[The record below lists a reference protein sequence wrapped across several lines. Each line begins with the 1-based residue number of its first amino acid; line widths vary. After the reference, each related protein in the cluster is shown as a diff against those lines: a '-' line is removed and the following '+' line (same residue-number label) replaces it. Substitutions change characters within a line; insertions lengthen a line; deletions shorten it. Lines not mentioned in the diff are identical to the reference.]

1 MVQIK
6 TAKPLKIMLFLTA
19 FAVMFYILITGIVVT
34 SPVNVYAKNKKIAGD
49 IKPANKKGTKL
60 SCTCT
65 SKCSKDVVNEECE
78 ACKDDYSNCTYIT
91 PKVKISILKPDG
103 WYKDGTAIV
112 KTSVKDIAG
121 SENFIID
128 KVEARIGQSGD
139 YTDITDDMCIK
150 VTENCSVY
158 VQVTDINGKVYNKNS
173 SIQCYDNDR
182 PSLNAGINNGLLSIQ
197 ASDSTSGIME
207 IYVNRQKFTKIKGE
221 TKNIRLQKSDT
232 RYENFT
238 IQAVDKAGNM
248 SDVYTIKNP
257 YYKDSTAKKENSSR
271 EETQTLPENVLPTGS
286 TDARATVKDYTNT
299 ANSTGRQDTSGI
311 SLKKG
316 DKTASSGGTV
326 TENTVKE
333 GKEFYTIKTDNE
345 KIFYLVIDNTKG
357 TDNVYFLTEISEN
370 DLLNVTGTD
379 YETLGQDMAV
389 ADGTGNVNNGE
400 DSTEENATDGK
411 ITSGNENGDKDSSKE
426 DKAEEKK
433 KNPTGTYIFL
443 GVAGIISIAALYY
456 FKVLRR
462 KNEDFEDEEDETGD
476 YEEEVYESEEED
488 TEDGRTAFLTRK
500 GAKKNEGTEEILCNT
515 GRPSLAL

>member
-1 MVQIK
+1 MVHIK
-6 TAKPLKIMLFLTA
+6 QAKPLKILLFITIM
-19 FAVMFYILITGIVVT
+19 AVMFSMLITGFIA
-34 SPVNVYAKNKKIAGD
+34 SPVYVYAKNKKLSGD
-49 IKPANKKGTKL
+49 IKPVNKKGTGL
-60 SCTCT
+60 PCTCT
-65 SKCSKDVVNEECE
+65 SRCSKDKVNEECE
-78 ACKDDYSNCTYIT
+78 ACNGDYGRCAYIM

-103 WYKDGTAIV
+103 WYKNGTASV
-112 KTSVKDIAG
+112 RVNVKDIAG
-121 SENFIID
+121 SGNFIID

-158 VQVTDINGKVYNKNS
+158 VQVTDINGEVYSKSS

-197 ASDSTSGIME
+197 ASDATSGIME
-207 IYVNRQKFTKIKGE
+207 IYVNRQKFTKIKGG

-257 YYKDSTAKKENSSR
+257 YYKDSTVKKENSSG

-286 TDARATVKDYTNT
+286 TDAKATVKDYINT
-299 ANSTGRQDTSGI
+299 ANSTGRQAVSGTS
-311 SLKKG
+311 SKTG
-316 DKTASSGGTV
+316 DKTGSSGGTV
-326 TENTVKE
+326 TGNTVKE

-345 KIFYLVIDNTKG
+345 KIFYLVVDNTKG

-370 DLLNVTGTD
+370 DLLNVTGAD

-389 ADGTGNVNNGE
+389 ADGALTDGTGNVNNGE
-400 DSTEENATDGK
+400 GGTEENATDVEV
-411 ITSGNENGDKDSSKE
+411 TSEDGNVDKDSIKE
-426 DKAEEKK
+426 EKPEAKK

-443 GVAGIISIAALYY
+443 GVAGIIFIAAMY
-456 FKVLRR
+456 FFKTMRG
-462 KNEDFEDEEDETGD
+462 KNENFEDDVEEENGD
-476 YEEEVYESEEED
+476 YEEEIYESEED
-488 TEDGRTAFLTRK
+488 TEDGDSSFFD
-500 GAKKNEGTEEILCNT
+500 GEGNREE
-515 GRPSLAL
+515 

>member
-6 TAKPLKIMLFLTA
+6 TAKPLKIILFLTVL
-19 FAVMFYILITGIVVT
+19 AVMFYILITGIVVT

-78 ACKDDYSNCTYIT
+78 ACNEGYSNCTYIM
-91 PKVKISILKPDG
+91 PKVKISILKPGG
-103 WYKDGTAIV
+103 WYKNGTAIV

-121 SENFIID
+121 SGNFVID

-158 VQVTDINGKVYNKNS
+158 VQVTDINGEVYSKNS
-173 SIQCYDNDR
+173 SIQCYDNDK
-182 PSLNAGINNGLLSIQ
+182 PSLNAGINSGLLSIQ

-207 IYVNRQKFTKIKGE
+207 IYVNRQKFTKIKGG

-257 YYKDSTAKKENSSR
+257 YYKDSTAKNENSSG

-286 TDARATVKDYTNT
+286 TDAKATVKDYTDT
-299 ANSTGRQDTSGI
+299 ANSTGRQSASGTS
-311 SLKKG
+311 SKTG
-316 DKTASSGGTV
+316 DKTGSSGGTV
-326 TENTVKE
+326 TGNAVKE

-389 ADGTGNVNNGE
+389 ADGALTDGTGNAGNAKDN
-400 DSTEENATDGK
+400 TEENITEGGVTSEDG
-411 ITSGNENGDKDSSKE
+411 NVDKDSIKE
-426 DKAEEKK
+426 EKPEAKK

-443 GVAGIISIAALYY
+443 GLAGIIFIAAMY
-456 FKVLRR
+456 FFKTMRR
-462 KNEDFEDEEDETGD
+462 KNENFEDDGEEENVD
-476 YEEEVYESEEED
+476 YEEEIYESEED
-488 TEDGRTAFLTRK
+488 TEDGDSSFFD
-500 GAKKNEGTEEILCNT
+500 GEGNREE
-515 GRPSLAL
+515 

>member
-6 TAKPLKIMLFLTA
+6 TAKPLKIMLFITA
-19 FAVMFYILITGIVVT
+19 IAVMFYILITGIIVT
-34 SPVNVYAKNKKIAGD
+34 SPVNVYAKNKKIEGD
-49 IKPANKKGTKL
+49 IKPVNKKGAKP

-65 SKCSKDVVNEECE
+65 SECSKDAVNKECE

-103 WYKDGTAIV
+103 WYKNGTAIV

-121 SENFIID
+121 SGNFVID

-158 VQVTDINGKVYNKNS
+158 VQVTDINGKVYSKNS
-173 SIQCYDNDR
+173 SIQCYDNDK
-182 PSLNAGINNGLLSIQ
+182 PSLNAGINSGLLSIQ
-197 ASDSTSGIME
+197 ASDATSGIME
-207 IYVNRQKFTKIKGE
+207 IYVNRQKFTKIKGG

-238 IQAVDKAGNM
+238 IQAMDKAGNM

-257 YYKDSTAKKENSSR
+257 YYKDSTAKKENSSG

-286 TDARATVKDYTNT
+286 TDAKATVKDYTNT
-299 ANSTGRQDTSGI
+299 ANSTGKQNTSGT
-311 SLKKG
+311 SSKKEN
-316 DKTASSGGTV
+316 KTVSSGGTV

-389 ADGTGNVNNGE
+389 ADGALADGTGNLNNGE

-433 KNPTGTYIFL
+433 KTPTGTYIFL
-443 GVAGIISIAALYY
+443 GVAGVIFITALYY

-462 KNEDFEDEEDETGD
+462 KNEDFEDDGEDETGD

-488 TEDGRTAFLTRK
+488 TEDGEDSFFDK
-500 GAKKNEGTEEILCNT
+500 EGGKEE
-515 GRPSLAL
+515 